1 MNGFMDSLK
10 ADLLNRRVLP
20 FLIAL
25 GVALLAALA
34 YAVLGGGSETPSAPT
49 ASAVAPGAGAAG
61 IDVTS
66 ATTNP
71 DKAIAET
78 TSGRPKVRLHAN
90 DPFKPLP
97 EPKAKSA
104 STSSS
109 GSSSSSPSS
118 TSSSSGGSSAS
129 SSSPESSSSGSS
141 SSSSSSSGSSSSGTP
156 APKTSKPAKPK
167 PPAPVDEVDVQF
179 GPVSTTPGQS
189 TQLTPYNGLKPS
201 AQVPSSTSPI
211 VVYSGA
217 TKDGKNATFK
227 LAAEVIVPV
236 SATCEPSATQCES
249 IVLKPGQS
257 VELSYLPPNGG
268 ATVVYKLELV
278 SLTPLKASAAKA
290 HKASAAKAHKA
301 AVARARKASAAKAGS
316 RHHR

>member
-1 MNGFMDSLK
+1 MNAFVNSLK

-20 FLIAL
+20 FVIVLA
-25 GVALLAALA
+25 VALAAALA
-34 YAVLGGGSETPSAPT
+34 YAILGGGSETPSAPT
-49 ASAVAPGAGAAG
+49 ASTIAPGAGSGG

-90 DPFKPLP
+90 NPFKPLP

-109 GSSSSSPSS
+109 SS
-118 TSSSSGGSSAS
+118 SSSSGGSSSSTS

-141 SSSSSSSGSSSSGTP
+141 SSSSSSSSGSSTP

-167 PPAPVDEVDVQF
+167 PPAPVYEVEVQF
-179 GPVSTTPGQS
+179 GQVSTTTGQS
-189 TQLTPYNGLKPS
+189 TQLTPFKGLKPS

-211 VVYSGA
+211 VVYTGASGG
-217 TKDGKNATFK
+217 GKGATFK
-227 LAAEVIVPV
+227 LAAEVILHGPAV
-236 SATCEPSATQCES
+236 CKPSTSQCES
-249 IVLKPGQS
+249 IVLKPGETE
-257 VELSYLPPNGG
+257 ELEYLPPSGG
-268 ATVVYKLELV
+268 AAVVYKLEVV
-278 SLTPLKASAAKA
+278 SISQVKASAANARKASAARAHKAAAAKA
-290 HKASAAKAHKA
+290 HKASAAKA
-301 AVARARKASAAKAGS
+301 GS
-316 RHHR
+316 THHR

>member
-1 MNGFMDSLK
+1 MNTFIDSLK

-34 YAVLGGGSETPSAPT
+34 YAILGGGSETPSAPT
-49 ASAVAPGAGAAG
+49 ASIVTPGAGTPG
-61 IDVTS
+61 IDVTP
-66 ATTNP
+66 ATTNA

-78 TSGRPKVRLHAN
+78 TSGSPKLRLHAN
-90 DPFKPLP
+90 NPFKPLP

-109 GSSSSSPSS
+109 SSNSAGSGSGSSSSSSS
-118 TSSSSGGSSAS
+118 SPASSSSG
-129 SSSPESSSSGSS
+129 

-167 PPAPVDEVDVQF
+167 PPAPVYEAEVQF
-179 GPVSTTPGQS
+179 GQVSTTAGQS
-189 TQLTPYNGLKPS
+189 AQLTAYKELKPA

-211 VVYSGA
+211 VAYSGA
-217 TKDGKNATFK
+217 TKDGKSATFK
-227 LAAEVIVPV
+227 LAAEVIVPA
-236 SATCEPSATQCES
+236 SATCQPSATQCES

-290 HKASAAKAHKA
+290 HKASVAKAHKA
-301 AVARARKASAAKAGS
+301 AARARKASAVKAGS
-316 RHHR
+316 RRHR

>member
-1 MNGFMDSLK
+1 MNAFIDSLK

-25 GVALLAALA
+25 GVALVAALA
-34 YAVLGGGSETPSAPT
+34 YAILGGGSETPSAPA

-66 ATTNP
+66 ATANP

-78 TSGRPKVRLHAN
+78 TSGRPKVRLHAK

-109 GSSSSSPSS
+109 SSSS
-118 TSSSSGGSSAS
+118 TSSSSGGSSAA

-141 SSSSSSSGSSSSGTP
+141 SSSSSGSSSSGAP

-167 PPAPVDEVDVQF
+167 PPAPVYEVDVQF
-179 GPVSTTPGQS
+179 GPVSTTSGQS
-189 TQLTPYNGLKPS
+189 TQPTPYNELKPA

-217 TKDGKNATFK
+217 TKDGKSATFK
-227 LAAEVIVPV
+227 LAAEVIVPA

-257 VELSYLPPNGG
+257 VELTYLPPNGG
-268 ATVVYKLELV
+268 ATVAYRLELV
-278 SLTPLKASAAKA
+278 SVTPLKASAAKA
-290 HKASAAKAHKA
+290 HKAAAAKAHKA
-301 AVARARKASAAKAGS
+301 AAARARKASAAKAGFT
-316 RHHR
+316 HHR

>member
-1 MNGFMDSLK
+1 MNAFIDSLK
-10 ADLLNRRVLP
+10 AELLNRRVLP

-25 GVALLAALA
+25 GVALVAALA

-49 ASAVAPGAGAAG
+49 ASAVTPGAGAAG

-109 GSSSSSPSS
+109 GSSSSSSSS

-129 SSSPESSSSGSS
+129 SSSPESSSSG

-217 TKDGKNATFK
+217 TKDGKSATFK
-227 LAAEVIVPV
+227 LAAEVIVPA
-236 SATCEPSATQCES
+236 SATCQPSATQCES

-301 AVARARKASAAKAGS
+301 AVARARKASAAKS
-316 RHHR
+316 HR